1 MPAYALNS
9 DDRDDRRVSRDTL
22 VRLPS
27 AYNYCLLAFS
37 GGTITQLVLSAPLT
51 TPIGLTALATC
62 TRSRQVCHAP

>member
-27 AYNYCLLAFS
+27 AYNYCFPAFS
-37 GGTITQLVLSAPLT
+37 GGTITQLALS
-51 TPIGLTALATC
+51 
-62 TRSRQVCHAP
+62 S